1 MPITRLVAVPVS
13 TARSFALAGTQV
25 RSVEIAGG
33 YDEIEA
39 VTRRQATSDN
49 GPVDRRTTLAVALC
63 DLGDDWSDT
72 RSTRCV
78 NVRGVMSRISTTTW
92 VSIGRT
98 GPWRLG
104 HDEMD
109 ECARRAY
116 ELIPVQTVG
125 NLDSISVTPVNSA
138 SLLSRQTRDS
148 RRQSTFAS
156 QARASIIISIVWL
169 CAIS

>member
-1 MPITRLVAVPVS
+1 M
-13 TARSFALAGTQV
+13 
-25 RSVEIAGG
+25 
-33 YDEIEA
+33 
-39 VTRRQATSDN
+39 
-49 GPVDRRTTLAVALC
+49 
-63 DLGDDWSDT
+63 
-72 RSTRCV
+72 

-109 ECARRAY
+109 ESARRAD

-125 NLDSISVTPVNSA
+125 NLDSISVTSVNSA
-138 SLLSRQTRDS
+138 SLLSHQTRDS